1 MYTINTETW
10 IIIACVAILVEIAL
24 AVWIKVTRK
33 SNFMGSRNA
42 FVRNTANPSMISE
55 FEQRPN
61 RNSNFIQPD

>member
-33 SNFMGSRNA
+33 SNLMGSRNA
-42 FVRNTANPSMISE
+42 LVRNTANP
-55 FEQRPN
+55 R
-61 RNSNFIQPD
+61 R

>member
-33 SNFMGSRNA
+33 SNLMGSRNA
-42 FVRNTANPSMISE
+42 LVRNTANPSMISE

-61 RNSNFIQPD
+61 RNSNFIQPE